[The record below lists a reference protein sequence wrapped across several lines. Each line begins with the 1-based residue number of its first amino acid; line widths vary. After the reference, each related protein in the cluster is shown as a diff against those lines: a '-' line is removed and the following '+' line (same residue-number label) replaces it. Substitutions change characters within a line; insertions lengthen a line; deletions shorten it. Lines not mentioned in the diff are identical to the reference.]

1 MPKEGYRAGG
11 TVALGDR
18 CPLWTME
25 IGGGGG
31 GGGGGVS
38 RSETSGLGRR

>member
-25 IGGGGG
+25 IGSV